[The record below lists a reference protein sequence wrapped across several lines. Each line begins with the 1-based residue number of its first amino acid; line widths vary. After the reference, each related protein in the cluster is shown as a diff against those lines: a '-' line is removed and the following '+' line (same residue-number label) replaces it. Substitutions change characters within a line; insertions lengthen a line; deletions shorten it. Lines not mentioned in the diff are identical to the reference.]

1 MRMKNTLL
9 NLRCMIYNNILR
21 IISYQ
26 RTTFNVIIMTKGIDS
41 KFALKSLSS
50 NMTIYVITTS
60 LYSIDNKFSS

>member
-9 NLRCMIYNNILR
+9 NLWCMIYNNILR

-60 LYSIDNKFSS
+60 LYSLDNKFSS